1 VGTVSMPDA
10 VCDIVEAFVAA
21 HPVEQP
27 FHKRK
32 RDRADPEALTR
43 RRPRVMD

>member
-1 VGTVSMPDA
+1 MPA
-10 VCDIVEAFVAA
+10 ALREIVEAFVAA

-32 RDRADPEALTR
+32 RDSADPEALAR
-43 RRPRVMD
+43 RRRRAGG